1 MNLFSD
7 FTSRLRNSQKVKKD
21 KFVSKK
27 SKLILSFSKALLKK
41 GYIRGIEQNDEFNF
55 NVLLKYTQ
63 SGFPVIRTIK
73 LISKPGCR
81 VYMSKK
87 ELAQHASS
95 SFDIFLTTSNGILT
109 HIEALKQDVGG
120 EVLCIIN

>member
-95 SFDIFLTTSNGILT
+95 SFDIFLTTNNGILT

>member
-27 SKLILSFSKALLKK
+27 SKLILSFTKALLKK
-41 GYIRGIEQNDEFNF
+41 GYIRGIEQNDGFHFNI
-55 NVLLKYTQ
+55 LLKYNQ
-63 SGFPVIRTIK
+63 PGVPVIRTIK
-73 LISKPGCR
+73 LVSKSGCR
-81 VYMSKK
+81 VYMTKK
-87 ELAQHASS
+87 ELAQHISS
-95 SFDIFLTTSNGILT
+95 PFDIFLTTNKGILT
-109 HIEALKQDVGG
+109 HLEAIKLNVGG

>member
-21 KFVSKK
+21 KFISRK

-95 SFDIFLTTSNGILT
+95 SFDIFLTTNKGILT

>member
-21 KFVSKK
+21 KFISKK

-95 SFDIFLTTSNGILT
+95 SFDIFLTTNKGILT